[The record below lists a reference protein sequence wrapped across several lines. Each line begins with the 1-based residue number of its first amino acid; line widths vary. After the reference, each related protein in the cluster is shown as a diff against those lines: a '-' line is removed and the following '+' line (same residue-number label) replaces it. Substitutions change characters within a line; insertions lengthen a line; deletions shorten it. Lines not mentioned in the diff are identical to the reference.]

1 MLVFLLT
8 NQWKGYTSVSEINDS
23 DIFPS
28 NSNILPKKD
37 FTHKLEGLS
46 MLCFFWNVFGS
57 LIPLIPTKLTQ
68 RGRQEYGAGITNI
81 ASPQNEVIRLC
92 LCRTGPVFG
101 MSSLV
106 AFQSQQNLYLDA
118 VAWSYCLSYC
128 CKQIVAVSRWF
139 AGCWPMVGRLA
150 DGGLDHP
157 MGGARCFYEKN
168 IIMIII
174 SWPKRSPFT
183 MSWY

>member
-1 MLVFLLT
+1 MMMMAEVKVEMVL
-8 NQWKGYTSVSEINDS
+8 KGVVVMVKLANWAMALWSALNTQEPMKEYTSVSEINDS

-92 LCRTGPVFG
+92 LCRTGPVLPPNLG
-101 MSSLV
+101 WIS
-106 AFQSQQNLYLDA
+106 FQTLLEWDGLPLNLR
-118 VAWSYCLSYC
+118 
-128 CKQIVAVSRWF
+128 KI
-139 AGCWPMVGRLA
+139 
-150 DGGLDHP
+150 
-157 MGGARCFYEKN
+157 N
-168 IIMIII
+168 ICML
-174 SWPKRSPFT
+174 
-183 MSWY
+183 

>member
-1 MLVFLLT
+1 MFAFILT
-8 NQWKGYTSVSEINDS
+8 NQWKEYTSLSEINDS

-28 NSNILPKKD
+28 NSNILPRKD

-92 LCRTGPVFG
+92 LCRTGPVLPPNLGWISFQTVLEW
-101 MSSLV
+101 SHWLLLNLSKILNISLNIWSDHIAYHIVVNKLLRCHVDLLVVDQWSVGWQTV
-106 AFQSQQNLYLDA
+106 A
-118 VAWSYCLSYC
+118 
-128 CKQIVAVSRWF
+128 
-139 AGCWPMVGRLA
+139 
-150 DGGLDHP
+150 
-157 MGGARCFYEKN
+157 
-168 IIMIII
+168 
-174 SWPKRSPFT
+174 
-183 MSWY
+183 

>member
-1 MLVFLLT
+1 MFAFILT
-8 NQWKGYTSVSEINDS
+8 NQWKEYTSVSEINDS

-92 LCRTGPVFG
+92 LCRTGPVLPPNLGWISFQTVLEW
-101 MSSLV
+101 SHWLQADQAFLPQRPKTPFLQTYYDTTQTNSL
-106 AFQSQQNLYLDA
+106 A
-118 VAWSYCLSYC
+118 VNSNSHRSY
-128 CKQIVAVSRWF
+128 V
-139 AGCWPMVGRLA
+139 P
-150 DGGLDHP
+150 
-157 MGGARCFYEKN
+157 
-168 IIMIII
+168 
-174 SWPKRSPFT
+174 
-183 MSWY
+183 

>member
-1 MLVFLLT
+1 MFAFILT
-8 NQWKGYTSVSEINDS
+8 NQWSKINDS

-28 NSNILPKKD
+28 NSNILPRKD

-92 LCRTGPVFG
+92 LCRTGPVLPPNLGWISFETLFG

-106 AFQSQQNLYLDA
+106 AFQSQQNLYLGA

-128 CKQIVAVSRWF
+128 CKKLLRCHVDFLVVDQWSVGWQTVA
-139 AGCWPMVGRLA
+139 
-150 DGGLDHP
+150 
-157 MGGARCFYEKN
+157 
-168 IIMIII
+168 
-174 SWPKRSPFT
+174 
-183 MSWY
+183 